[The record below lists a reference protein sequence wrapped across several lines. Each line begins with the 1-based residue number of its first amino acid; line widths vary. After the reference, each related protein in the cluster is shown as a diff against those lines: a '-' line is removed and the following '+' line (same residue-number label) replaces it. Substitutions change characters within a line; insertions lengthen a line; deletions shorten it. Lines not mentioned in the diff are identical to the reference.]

1 MKKYLFSLMTLLLA
15 FVGVARADELT
26 VHDGTTTNGNVPV
39 YGFYADAYLKSE
51 MVYPAYELEDM
62 MPSSISG
69 MTFYTSQSSVSLTS
83 NFQVYLK
90 EVEFT
95 TISAFDGVEDASL
108 VYEGTINIIDG
119 QLSLEFAEPYE
130 YGGGN
135 LFVAFYSTTTG
146 NYSSTSWYGETV
158 SGASVQGYSYSGLG
172 SISPTQRNFLPKT
185 TFTYE
190 SVNLCGAPEN
200 FRVAEID
207 AHEALLNWTGGSG
220 TFNVEYK
227 KTYDSEWT
235 RKYTHIGWNCIIDS
249 LDANTMYDVRVQAYC
264 PETGKTSAWRYVTFL
279 TRVACAAPDYIY
291 AYDIEAHQAFIEW
304 GGGSGDFT
312 CDYKKV
318 EDTLWI
324 NYGTN
329 IGWNCLLIGLDANSY
344 YEFRVRS
351 NCDVDV
357 SDYVYAYFTTLASC
371 PAPYNLTVTEV
382 TATTA
387 TLTWTPGGDET
398 EWKLVRTSDGAYVPN
413 ITSTSYTLQGLT
425 TGEIYS
431 YAVVA
436 VCGTDDESDW
446 SNVVTVETTDKLV
459 IGSGGLTNSYIPT
472 YTYYNYSLTQ
482 QIYTAEEINSQG
494 LINSIDFY
502 CTDRRARSL
511 DIYMVNTDKEYF
523 NDSYDWIPVTAAD
536 LVYSGQVIFGGGVWT
551 TIELTRSF
559 VYDGTSNLAII
570 VDDNTGSWLSA
581 PGFSA
586 FEAYSQ
592 AIRIYSDDI
601 NYNPYAPSS
610 YAGTIL
616 GMKNQIRLDITP
628 GTYTFY
634 AVSVSANPEE
644 GGTVYGGGSYLEGNT
659 CTISAMPGYMYNF
672 MGWTDTNGNVI
683 TDLTYS
689 FSVTGNASYV
699 AHFEAEETD
708 LVVYPEIDLGPRPLG
723 AWMRPATFTLTN
735 EGYPT
740 TILGLESDNEFFVL
754 DESSYVTP
762 FTLDAY
768 ETIDL
773 VVAAGTATAPGE
785 VNGNLTVTYTLSTG
799 EEDTADFDMTAMV
812 YTPVQGDVWEN
823 PIVVNSFPYT
833 NVVNA
838 VNAPYY
844 DNYVMPYP
852 NIPDGNDVV
861 YKLTFD
867 QDTYLNASVL
877 PSDTMANNGKV
888 ALYPEGFMGLGGPDM
903 NNYYNGPVMAIDEW
917 LYYDNGEF
925 VTGIGAGGS
934 EFWWGIKLDVSDYS
948 GANLTKVSVYDYDY
962 MDGEIQI
969 YQTNNTPAGD
979 PMLSQGISLN
989 GTGEFV
995 EFDLDTPYTLDPS
1008 QALWIVVHYLSGA
1021 YYPAAASSNTGDP
1034 NGRWVSLDGSS
1045 WGDLT
1050 NYGLSYTWM
1059 LRGYVTTSMGR
1070 NVVLGDRSETE
1081 PVEVTIG
1088 DGTGTTGYFPFYT
1101 LYNYSIA
1108 ESLFL
1113 ASELEEAGMS
1123 AGEISSLSWYA
1134 TNSTG
1139 YEQQGL
1145 SIWMANV
1152 ADNELTT
1159 TSHVVTD
1166 MTLVYTGAMTPEIG
1180 WNAFQFNEGTFSWDG
1195 SSNVLIFCQRNNGN
1209 WNSTVNWQATT
1220 GLSFNAMAYRY
1231 QDSGAYDVTAPN
1243 TMYTTATRPNTCF
1256 TYTPGGGASVEI
1268 VDMTVVPGTYYL
1280 VASSTAEQFEVSI
1293 NTSSVPC
1300 PEPATLVAPDDMT
1313 VMWDYVSS
1321 VQLKWDLGERA
1332 TEYSLRFGTDPANL
1346 ATVVD
1351 WTRDLAEKYTLEDLN
1366 YHTTYYWQVCERNSG
1381 CTAGVEGPV
1390 WRFTTTITPPM
1401 NLYSVTGDEIME
1413 GDALQLAWEAP
1424 LETREALDHYE
1435 VYMNGTFLANTNETT
1450 FTIDTLTYNGD
1461 YRWFEVLA
1469 LYNLGDE
1476 LGSYGAFSN
1485 EVDIYVMTETDVEG
1499 HVYEQD
1505 GETGIAEAS
1514 VTVYG
1519 YDDFGFYHEYYFT
1532 TDEDG
1537 SFNGNMALGYYY
1549 AYANADGYQEAW
1561 FDGEYYVRL
1570 EGNEPETL
1578 DIVMT
1583 EVYAPVMDVEAEY
1596 YPDPTA
1602 YDGEMVKVTWD
1613 DEGWHTY
1620 CEYDYW
1626 HSWRTNSGS
1635 TNWAYHYPTDV
1646 LADFVG
1652 TTLSR
1657 VSLYSDDGY
1666 TGGNYTCNIYSG
1678 GDVPQEGELISTLT
1692 VDVPQNR
1699 NKWVN
1704 FNLTEP
1710 VAITGEDEL
1719 WVVWTANTS
1728 LGGYPAS
1735 ACYGYSENG
1744 SWVNFGGIEN
1754 GWTWYQMDEDT
1765 WMMRQY
1771 FSDETGRGVY
1781 HYANNNGKP
1790 GLSVEKAPARLEAK
1804 VVGNGS
1810 FVCPNP
1816 KPVPMR
1822 QPDRSLQ
1829 YYRVYRTD
1837 YYNYDELNELNA
1849 VLVADS
1855 VTTKTLIDET
1865 FGDLEMGT
1873 YKYGVS
1879 CVYEG
1884 NRESPI
1890 TWMKPRISTPA
1901 RDSRM
1906 KLHRDATDLVINES
1920 FENGF
1925 PEGWNIIDADYDGR
1939 YWKLA
1944 SQLMGTGYY
1953 PHTGEDMMSSES
1965 YNLTSGALYPDN
1977 YLVTSYVPL
1986 GGKFSFWVSAQDA
1999 QYGAEHFGVAV
2010 STYSN
2015 YYYWDFNTLQ
2025 EWTLDG
2031 RGQGATNVVTRSD
2044 GRSAGTWYQY
2054 TVDLSDYFGQWG
2066 YIAIRHFGCTDQ
2078 FYLNV
2083 DDITYGDVP
2092 QYLQTDHESTIT
2104 WSNPVDRDMYLYDDV
2119 DITVTLN
2126 SGDSPEGVYV
2136 AFEQSGEQ
2144 YQLNPLNGTLSFYMD
2159 ETGFHAWDVFRKGFY
2174 NVYIWMDGYYYV
2186 YEGVEITEET
2196 HLVYELEEIQESV
2209 SDLYVSR
2216 TGWAMWEGL
2225 GNDGPELTNNH
2236 YGADLF
2242 EDFEDGYPEG
2252 WTTIDADGD
2261 GYDWVLLSNSFGVY
2275 HYEGVSLE
2283 GLGHNGSEEL
2293 MCSGSYSNATGM
2305 AINPDNYLVTP
2316 QVTLG
2321 GTFSFWACAQDL
2333 YYAADHFGVAVSTGS
2348 NDNPEDFVMLKEWTM
2363 TAKGQGAKTEATR
2376 SGNRGQGSWYLFTV
2390 DLSAYAGQT
2399 GYIALRHFD
2408 CYDQFILNVDDI
2420 ELRSGNTTRH
2430 FEEIQL
2436 TMTDMDGDTLF
2447 VGNTEN
2453 NYMQL
2458 PTEALEEGQVYKV
2471 SVAHAYSSGMSQE
2484 ATCRWIYQS
2493 CENFEGAI
2501 DLTGI
2506 SSDEGVALSW
2516 TYPEV
2521 DNDSTA
2527 PTRKGNGNRD
2537 AWDLMMTFNAAEG
2550 GHYGVAYDGDNFYT
2564 SNWGYSS
2571 AAYNFYKY
2579 DLQGNVLEGFN
2590 VPGCGTLRGMTYDG
2604 QYFYGV
2610 ANSST
2615 IYCVD
2620 LANHTLIST
2629 FDSEYGA
2636 MRGITYDPQR
2646 NGFWV
2651 IGNWSGNLT
2660 LIDRNGAVQFV
2671 GPEPMSVSDLA
2682 YYMDENGVEHVF
2694 CFNNGTNEVEDYNI
2708 TTNTFDGAVFNFSST
2723 PGYDNGSSGGCTV
2736 GEYDGMMVFIGDIQQ
2751 SPNLIGVYEL
2761 GIAGEPVPGPVDEPF
2776 AAAIFR
2782 DGEWIGYTVDPIFND
2797 PDGTVDNVYEV
2808 RIVYGGTK
2816 QCPYNNAYFTMSCP
2830 QVVEIAPDEI
2840 TQTTDFVTG
2849 WTWWS
2854 TYIDVAD
2861 ADVLGQLKEGL
2872 GNDGQIIKSQTAAT
2886 THLPTGAWV
2895 GSLTLNN
2902 ELGYMVKALNDVTV
2916 DITGSGVTPED
2927 HEITLNPGWTWI
2939 GYPSTE
2945 AMPVADALVN
2955 LTPQTGDV
2963 IKGQSVSAMYMA
2975 GAWRGALVLTP
2986 GMGLM
2991 YKSGNSQSVTLT
3003 YATPSRMTEV
3013 EANITE
3019 AHWNANYNAYPTN
3032 MTVLA
3037 VVELNGEEL
3046 SSANYELAAFA
3057 NGECRGSV
3065 QMMYVE
3071 PLDRYMALLTIAGEE
3086 AAELHFGLYDA
3097 ETGEEYLNA
3106 DEVLG
3111 FEADAIVGNVDAP
3124 FVIRFRGTTGV
3135 DELSKSLQVYPN
3147 PVEANSVFSVGS
3159 LTDVDGEVRVEIVN
3173 ALGAKV
3179 SEQTSVRMPASI
3191 KAPAAAGVYMLKIT
3205 VDGKET
3211 CCRKLV
3217 VR

>member
-158 SGASVQGYSYSGLG
+158 SGASVQGYSYNGLG
-172 SISPTQRNFLPKT
+172 SISPTQRNFLPKV

-190 SVNLCGAPEN
+190 TGTPCGAPEN
-200 FRVAEID
+200 FRVAEIQP
-207 AHEALLNWTGGSG
+207 HQALLNWTGGSG
-220 TFNVEYK
+220 SFNVEYK
-227 KTYDSEWT
+227 RTSDAEWFT
-235 RKYTHIGWNCIIDS
+235 SPNLTHIGWNCVIGS
-249 LDANTMYDVRVQAYC
+249 LDANTMYEARVQSYC
-264 PETGKTSAWRYVTFL
+264 PETGKTSAWRYVSFL
-279 TRVACAAPDYIY
+279 TRVACAAPEYMY
-291 AYDIEAHQAFIEW
+291 AYDITASQAFIEW

-318 EDTLWI
+318 EDTVW
-324 NYGTN
+324 TN
-329 IGWNCLLIGLDANSY
+329 VGPHIGWNCLLTGLAASTY
-344 YEFRVRS
+344 YEVRVRS
-351 NCDVDV
+351 NCENNEI
-357 SDYVYAYFTTLASC
+357 SDYIYTYFSTLTSC
-371 PAPYNLTVTEV
+371 PAPNNLTVTEV
-382 TATTA
+382 TDSSA

-398 EWKLVRTSDGAYVPN
+398 EWKLIRTSDGAYVPN

-436 VCGTDDESDW
+436 VCGPDEESDW
-446 SNVVTVETTDKLV
+446 SNVVTFEPTDKLV

-502 CTDRRARSL
+502 CTDRKVRSL
-511 DIYMVNTDKEYF
+511 DIYMVNTNKEYF
-523 NDSYDWIPVTAAD
+523 NDNYDWIPVTDAN

-551 TIELTRSF
+551 TIELTNAF

-570 VDDNTGSWLSA
+570 VDDNTGSWESA

-586 FEAYSQ
+586 YEANSQ

-634 AVSVSANPEE
+634 TINVTADPEQ
-644 GGTVYGGGSYLEGNT
+644 GGTVTGGGSYLEGNT

-689 FSVTGNASYV
+689 FPVTGNASYV

-708 LVVYPEIDLGPRPLG
+708 LVVYPEIDLGPRPIG

-735 EGYPT
+735 EGFPT

-754 DESSYVTP
+754 DESSYATP

-773 VVAAGTATAPGE
+773 VVTSGTASAPGE
-785 VNGNLTVTYTLSTG
+785 INGNLTVTYTLSTG
-799 EEDTADFDMTAMV
+799 EEDTADFDMTAMA

-823 PIVVNSFPYT
+823 PIVVTSFPYS
-833 NVVNA
+833 NVVEV

-852 NIPDGNDVV
+852 NVPDGYDVV
-861 YKLTFD
+861 YKLTFN
-867 QDTYLNASVL
+867 QDVCLNASVL
-877 PSDTMANNGKV
+877 PDETEANNGKV
-888 ALYPEGFMGLGGPDM
+888 ALYPEGFKGLGGPDM
-903 NNYYNGPVMAIDEW
+903 NNYYNGPEMVIDEW
-917 LYYDNGEF
+917 LYYDNGEYA
-925 VTGIGAGGS
+925 TGIGAGGS
-934 EFWWGIKLDVSDYS
+934 EFWWGIKLDVSDYA
-948 GANLTKVSVYDYDY
+948 GARLTKVSVYDYDY
-962 MDGEIQI
+962 MEGEIQV
-969 YQTNNTPAGD
+969 YQTNRTPDGD
-979 PMLSQGISLN
+979 PMLSQAITLN

-995 EFDLDTPYTLDPS
+995 EFDLETPCVLDNS
-1008 QALWIVVHYLSGA
+1008 QALWIVVHYISGVS
-1021 YYPAAASSNTGDP
+1021 YPAAACSNTGDP

-1045 WGDLT
+1045 WNDLA

-1059 LRGYVTTSMGR
+1059 LRGYVTTSLGR
-1070 NVVLGDRSETE
+1070 NVVLGDRAEAETID
-1081 PVEVTIG
+1081 VTIG
-1088 DGTGTTGYFPFYT
+1088 DGTSTTGYFPFYT

-1108 ESLFL
+1108 ENLFL

-1134 TNSTG
+1134 TNAPG
-1139 YEQQGL
+1139 YAQQGL

-1152 ADNELTT
+1152 TDTELTT

-1166 MTLVYTGAMTPEIG
+1166 MTLVYTGSMTPEIG
-1180 WNAFQFNEGTFSWDG
+1180 WNTFEFNEGNFTWDG
-1195 SSNVLIFCQRNNGN
+1195 ASNILILCQRNNGN

-1231 QDSGAYDVTAPN
+1231 QDSGAYDVTVPN
-1243 TMYTTATRPNTCF
+1243 TMYTSTTRPNIIF
-1256 TYTPGGGASVEI
+1256 TYTPGGNNHDI
-1268 VDMTVVPGTYYL
+1268 VDLTVTPGTYYL
-1280 VASSTAEQFEVSI
+1280 VASSTAEQFEVNI
-1293 NTSSVPC
+1293 NASALTC
-1300 PEPATLVAPDDMT
+1300 PEPAALVAPDNDFI
-1313 VMWDYVSS
+1313 VLPIYDPQ
-1321 VQLKWDLGERA
+1321 VQLKWDLDDRT
-1332 TEYSLRFGTDPANL
+1332 TEYCLKFGTEPDNL
-1346 ATVVD
+1346 ETIVD
-1351 WTRDLAEKYTLEDLN
+1351 WTRDLAEKYNLTDLDN
-1366 YHTTYYWQVCERNSG
+1366 HTRYYWQVCVRNDG
-1381 CTAGVEGPV
+1381 CPEGVNGPV
-1390 WRFTTTITPPM
+1390 WSFVSYVSMPS
-1401 NLYSVTGDEIME
+1401 NLQSLYGNEIME
-1413 GDALQLAWEAP
+1413 GDVLYLVWDAP
-1424 LETREALDHYE
+1424 QERELIPY
-1435 VYMNGTFLANTNETT
+1435 VYKVYQDGELIGTTT
-1450 FTIDTLTYNGD
+1450 EPH
-1461 YRWFEVLA
+1461 FEVEGLV
-1469 LYNLGDE
+1469 YTGE
-1476 LGSYGAFSN
+1476 SYGYRVAAYYQFS
-1485 EVDIYVMTETDVEG
+1485 EDHDGYMYTDWLYIYVMTETDVEG

-1505 GETGIAEAS
+1505 GETGIAEAQ

-1519 YDDFGFYHEYYFT
+1519 YDDFGYYHEYYFT

-1537 SFNGNMALGYYY
+1537 SFSGNMALGYYN
-1549 AYANADGYQEAW
+1549 AYANANGYQEAW
-1561 FDGEYYVRL
+1561 FDGEYYVML

-1583 EVYAPVMDVEAEY
+1583 EVYTPVMFVDAEY

-1602 YDGEMVKVTWD
+1602 YDGEMVKVTWSD
-1613 DEGWHTY
+1613 QNWHTY
-1620 CEYDYW
+1620 CEYEFNNAW
-1626 HSWRTNSGS
+1626 RHSSGTTS
-1635 TNWAYHYPTDV
+1635 WGYYYPAEV
-1646 LADFVG
+1646 LAPYAG
-1652 TTLSR
+1652 Y
-1657 VSLYSDDGY
+1657 SLDKVALFSDNMY
-1666 TGGNYTCNIYSG
+1666 NAVGGNYTCNIYEG
-1678 GDVPQEGELISTLT
+1678 GETPANGTLVSTIT
-1692 VDVPQNR
+1692 VDVPQGL
-1699 NKWVN
+1699 NKWVK
-1704 FNLTEP
+1704 FALTTP
-1710 VAITGEDEL
+1710 VEVSENMESL
-1719 WVVWTANTS
+1719 WVIWTANTS
-1728 LGGYPAS
+1728 LGGYPAG
-1735 ACYGYSENG
+1735 CCDGDNENG
-1744 SWVNFGGIEN
+1744 DWWYDYYEEVWMHQSGYC
-1754 GWTWYQMDEDT
+1754 WTMRNHFTDEA
-1765 WMMRQY
+1765 
-1771 FSDETGRGVY
+1771 GRSVVLGAPNTAKMAAEVAPVRLM
-1781 HYANNNGKP
+1781 ANSGESAACINAN
-1790 GLSVEKAPARLEAK
+1790 AK
-1804 VVGNGS
+1804 R
-1810 FVCPNP
+1810 
-1816 KPVPMR
+1816 VPLR

-1855 VTTKTLIDET
+1855 VTTTALIDET

-1884 NRESPI
+1884 NRESAI
-1890 TWMKPRISTPA
+1890 TWMKPRLSTPE
-1901 RDSRM
+1901 RDRRM
-1906 KLHRDATDLVINES
+1906 KLHREATDLVIDES

-1944 SQLMGTGYY
+1944 SQLIGTGYV

-1986 GGKFSFWVSAQDA
+1986 GGTFSFWVSAQDV

-2010 STYSN
+2010 STYGNSYAGN
-2015 YYYWDFNTLQ
+2015 FSTIQ

-2031 RGQGATNVVTRSD
+2031 RGEGATNVITRSG
-2044 GRSAGTWYQY
+2044 GRNAGTWYQY
-2054 TVDLSDYFGQWG
+2054 TVDLRDYFGQWG

-2104 WSNPVDRDMYLYDDV
+2104 WSNPMDRDMYLYDAV

-2126 SGDSPEGVYV
+2126 SGDSPEGVWVSFGQYY
-2136 AFEQSGEQ
+2136 EQSSI
-2144 YQLNPLNGTLSFYMD
+2144 NPLNGTLSFYMD
-2159 ETGFHAWDVFRKGFY
+2159 ETGFHAWDVFRKGE
-2174 NVYIWMDGYYYV
+2174 YYV
-2186 YEGVEITEET
+2186 YAWKEGYQEYYSDWMTIDGET
-2196 HLVYELEEIQESV
+2196 HIVIELEEIQESV

-2216 TGWAMWEGL
+2216 TGWASWTGL
-2225 GNDGPELTNNH
+2225 GNDGPALTNNH
-2236 YGADLF
+2236 YGAIMF
-2242 EDFEDGYPEG
+2242 EGFEDGLNGWTVIDVNPEGGTWVHSSNNPVGRDYTTLAHDGTGFAMCYSYVDYVGSYDTDSYLVSPQKYPITSTSKLYFWADNLSESYPEAFSVCVA
-2252 WTTIDADGD
+2252 TADT
-2261 GYDWVLLSNSFGVY
+2261 VT
-2275 HYEGVSLE
+2275 VS
-2283 GLGHNGSEEL
+2283 
-2293 MCSGSYSNATGM
+2293 
-2305 AINPDNYLVTP
+2305 
-2316 QVTLG
+2316 
-2321 GTFSFWACAQDL
+2321 
-2333 YYAADHFGVAVSTGS
+2333 
-2348 NDNPEDFVMLKEWTM
+2348 DF
-2363 TAKGQGAKTEATR
+2363 TEIW
-2376 SGNRGQGSWYLFTV
+2376 SGNAKSNGGEKPAVRPLENSRSRSENWRLHSV
-2390 DLSAYAGQT
+2390 DLSAYAGQEVW
-2399 GYIALRHFD
+2399 IAFHD
-2408 CYDQFILNVDDI
+2408 VNYDMWEIWIDDV
-2420 ELRSGNTTRH
+2420 ELRDDNNVPRH
-2430 FEEIQL
+2430 YEEIQL
-2436 TMTDMDGDTLF
+2436 TLTDMDGDTLF
-2447 VGNTEN
+2447 MGATEN

-2471 SVAHAYSSGMSQE
+2471 SVAQAYSSGLSQE

-2501 DLTGI
+2501 DLAGI

-2516 TYPEV
+2516 VYPEM

-2527 PTRKGNGNRD
+2527 PTRKGNGNGNRD

-2564 SNWGYSS
+2564 SNWGYSG

-2579 DLQGNVLEGFN
+2579 DLQGNMLEGFN
-2590 VPGCGTLRGMTYDG
+2590 VPNCGTLRGMTYDG

-2615 IYCVD
+2615 VYCVD
-2620 LANHTLIST
+2620 LANHTLVNAFS
-2629 FDSEYGA
+2629 SEYGA
-2636 MRGITYDPQR
+2636 MRGITYDPVR
-2646 NGFWV
+2646 DGFWV

-2660 LIDRNGAVQFV
+2660 LIDRNGVVQFV
-2671 GPEPMSVSDLA
+2671 GPEVTDASDLA
-2682 YYMDENGVEHVF
+2682 YYEDETGVEHVF
-2694 CFNNGTNEVEDYNI
+2694 CFNNNDQWVYDYNI
-2708 TTNTFDGAVFNFSST
+2708 TTNMYEGAVFDFSST
-2723 PGYDNGSSGGCTV
+2723 PGYDGGTSGGCTV
-2736 GEYDGMMVFIGDIQQ
+2736 GEYDGMMVFIGDMQQ

-2761 GIAGEPVPGPVDEPF
+2761 GIAGEPEPGPVGEPF

-2782 DGEWIGYTVDPIFND
+2782 DGEWIGYTVDPVFND
-2797 PDGTVDNVYEV
+2797 PEGTIDNVYEV

-2816 QCPYNNAYFTMSCP
+2816 RCPYNNAYFTMSCP
-2830 QVVEIAPDEI
+2830 QVVEVAPDEI
-2840 TQTTDFVTG
+2840 TQTTNFVTG

-2854 TYIDVAD
+2854 TYIDVE
-2861 ADVLGQLKEGL
+2861 ADVLGQLKDGL
-2872 GNDGQIIKSQTAAT
+2872 GASGQVIKSQTQST
-2886 THLPTGAWV
+2886 MHLGNNWV
-2895 GSLTLNN
+2895 GALTMTN
-2902 ELGYMVKALNDVTV
+2902 ELGYMVKTNSEVTV
-2916 DITGSGVTPED
+2916 DVTGSGVTPEE
-2927 HEITLNPGWTWI
+2927 HPITLNPGWTWI

-2945 AMPVADALVN
+2945 PMAVAAALAN
-2955 LTPQTGDV
+2955 HTPQPNDV
-2963 IKGQSVSAMYMA
+2963 IKGQSSSAMYMA
-2975 GAWRGALVLTP
+2975 GAWRGSLTLTP
-2986 GMGLM
+2986 GVGYM
-2991 YKSGNSQSVTLT
+2991 YKSNASSNVELT
-3003 YATPSRMTEV
+3003 YASPSRNDIVETE
-3013 EANITE
+3013 AME
-3019 AHWNANYNAYPTN
+3019 AHWNANYNAYANN

-3046 SSANYELAAFA
+3046 AGTNYELAAFV
-3057 NGECRGSV
+3057 GDECRGSV

-3071 PLDRYMALLTIAGEE
+3071 PIDRYMALLTIVGEE
-3086 AAELHFGLYDA
+3086 AAELHFALYDA

-3106 DEVLG
+3106 DEVLT
-3111 FEADAIVGNVDAP
+3111 FEADAIVGDVDAP
-3124 FVIRFRGTTGV
+3124 FVIRFRSTTGV
-3135 DELSKSLQVYPN
+3135 DELAKSLQVYPN
-3147 PVEANSVFSVGS
+3147 PVEAGSVFSVGS

-3211 CCRKLV
+3211 CYRKLV